1 MKKVG
6 FFGINPSSRNF
17 HAGALPYCDGVPVS
31 AGTDLPALLEG
42 FDRTDNKGNMLH
54 GEAPSKIFSIDRAHS
69 AYVSV
74 SGLLDAG
81 WSIDRIAETLSKRF
95 DAIVFS
101 TANIIRAGIRHE
113 STADLL
119 DRLTCDFIVLGVGV
133 QDGLAVDL
141 GKLEPSLVQLL
152 DVCNRKARIFG
163 VRGEVTQRWLHA
175 AGLRNSTVLGCP
187 SLFVY
192 PENILSITPPVLSPD
207 SRVLT
212 GGHLAA
218 RTRRSSALVG
228 LFRGVEQPHYVMQE
242 EMEDLRRRGVF
253 AQTTRIFNE
262 ATGEVDFGVMSRVFS
277 EIHDERMPF
286 KSYRW
291 FQAPEA
297 WRAFAS
303 GFDVYI
309 GDRLHGAVAAL
320 QSGVPTVLVA
330 DDDRVREIADLFSIP
345 SVGIADIEGSQ
356 FRDVVASR
364 LDRDAIEAF
373 KARYRIAFDRF
384 SSALMA
390 AGMPL
395 VSALELA
402 PRPAAAET
410 VRLQPKRIPKRGL
423 SVARSLLRRL

>member
-1 MKKVG
+1 
-6 FFGINPSSRNF
+6 
-17 HAGALPYCDGVPVS
+17 VPVS
-31 AGTDLPALLEG
+31 AGSDLHALLEG
-42 FDRTDNKGNMLH
+42 YDSTDNKGNMLH

-74 SGLLDAG
+74 SGLLDSG
-81 WSIDRIAETLSKRF
+81 WTIDRIADTFSKRF
-95 DAIVFS
+95 DLIVFS

-141 GKLEPSLVQLL
+141 RKLDPSLVQLL
-152 DVCNRKARIFG
+152 DICNRKARIFG
-163 VRGEVTQRWLHA
+163 VRGELTQRWLYA
-175 AGLRNSTVLGCP
+175 AGFRNSTVLGCP

-192 PENILSITPPVLSPD
+192 PENILSVTPPTLSPG

-212 GGHLAA
+212 GGYLAA

-228 LFRGVEQPHYVMQE
+228 LFRGVKQAHYVMQE

-253 AQTTRIFNE
+253 AHTTRIFNE
-262 ATGEVDFGVMSRVFS
+262 ATGEVDFGVMTRVFS
-277 EIHDERMPF
+277 VIHDERMPF
-286 KSYRW
+286 RSYRW
-291 FQAPEA
+291 FQSPEA

-303 GFDVYI
+303 GFDVCVS
-309 GDRLHGAVAAL
+309 DRLHGAVAAL
-320 QSGVPTVLVA
+320 QSGVPTLLIA

-345 SVGIADIEGSQ
+345 SASVADIEGSQ
-356 FRDVVASR
+356 LGDLVASR
-364 LDRDAIEAF
+364 LNRDAIEAF

-384 SSALMA
+384 SNALMA
-390 AGMPL
+390 VGIPL
-395 VSALELA
+395 VAAPEHA
-402 PRPAAAET
+402 PRDAASET
-410 VRLQPKRIPKRGL
+410 VKFQPKPIRKRAL